1 MPWSLSGA
9 PCLIRCKTAEMPLE
23 PVARE
28 VLRHNPRNEV
38 TVNVER
44 VTDGQGRTL
53 VRKEL
58 RRPVAGAEPGSWSA
72 SLDPRAWNYWRREVD
87 AYTSPELRE
96 GLLGAGLDLPRCEVE
111 DTAEGAV
118 LWLEDVEGV
127 PGTEFALTDHVALAA
142 RVGRW
147 QAVGPFTAPWTSTGF
162 LRAYSTSRAASYQ
175 LVEDDAAWRHPLVA
189 DLWPATLRDGW
200 RRLLAHRDQLL
211 DVLERLPRTRSHLDL
226 WVSNEF
232 RRADGTV
239 VLVDWA
245 FAGDGAYGEDLGNH
259 VPDAVFDLFWPAE
272 RLHELE
278 DACFRAY
285 VEGLQAAGWNGPLR
299 EVRLGFLASAVKYAW
314 LLPRMLELA
323 GAESQT
329 AYQQAADAGHLYQ
342 QRGLALQRLVDWC
355 DEALTLL

>member
-1 MPWSLSGA
+1 M
-9 PCLIRCKTAEMPLE
+9 E
-23 PVARE
+23 PVTRE

-44 VTDGQGRTL
+44 VTDAQGRTL

-58 RRPVAGAEPGSWSA
+58 RRPAAVADPGPWSA
-72 SLDPRAWNYWRREVD
+72 SMDPRAWNYWRRELD
-87 AYTSPELRE
+87 AYTSPELRA
-96 GLLGAGLDLPRCEVE
+96 GLVAAGLDLPRCEVE
-111 DTAEGAV
+111 ETAEGAV

-127 PGTEFALTDHVALAA
+127 PGTEFTLADHVALAE

-147 QAVGPFTAPWTSTGF
+147 QAAGPFTAPWTSTGF
-162 LRAYSTSRAASYQ
+162 LRAYSTTRAASYE
-175 LVEDDAAWRHPLVA
+175 LVEDDAAWSNPLVA
-189 DLWPATLRDGW
+189 DLWPGTLRDGW

-211 DVLERLPRTRSHLDL
+211 NVLERLPRTRTHLDL

-232 RRADGTV
+232 RRADSTV

-245 FAGDGAYGEDLGNH
+245 FAGDGAVGEDLGNH

-272 RLHELE
+272 QLPELE
-278 DACFRAY
+278 SACFEAHLG
-285 VEGLQAAGWNGPLR
+285 GLREAGWRGEVR
-299 EVRLGFLASAVKYAW
+299 DVRLGFVASAVKYAW

-323 GAESQT
+323 GAASQT
-329 AYQQAADAGHLYQ
+329 AYQQAADPVRLYQ

-355 DEALTLL
+355 DEAVSLL